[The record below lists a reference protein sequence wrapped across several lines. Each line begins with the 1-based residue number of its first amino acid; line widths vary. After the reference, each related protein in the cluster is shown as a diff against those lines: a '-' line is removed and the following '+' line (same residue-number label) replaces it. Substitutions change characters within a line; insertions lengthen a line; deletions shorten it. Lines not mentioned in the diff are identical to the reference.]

1 LEAPQIIIAMAWTT
15 TPMLL
20 SGRLS
25 GDLDFHIDWS
35 YNDDYVAYI
44 EPSQNATAKIES

>member
-1 LEAPQIIIAMAWTT
+1 
-15 TPMLL
+15 MLL

-35 YNDDYVAYI
+35 YNDDYVPYI
-44 EPSQNATAKIES
+44 EPSQNATAKIDSYAIVNASLMLSEVK